1 MAFIDILNDISA
13 SPIGHS
19 ISKSNHLVGATAQI
33 FHVAG
38 FVLLLASLVLINLRL
53 VGIAFN
59 SHSIQDIAKDGKR
72 IIWIGLASAI
82 LSGILMFLSFP
93 ALYYHNPA
101 FQIKF
106 WILIIAIAFQASLY
120 RYVTRAESPS
130 PALAKLTVGLSLALW
145 FGVGFAGRAIGF
157 V

>member
-19 ISKSNHLVGATAQI
+19 ISKSDHLVGATAQI

-53 VGIAFN
+53 LGIAFKN
-59 SHSIQDIAKDGKR
+59 HTIQEVAKDSKR

-93 ALYYHNPA
+93 ALYYGNPA

-106 WILIIAIAFQASLY
+106 WVLVAAIVFQATLY
-120 RYVTRAESPS
+120 RKVTRAETPS
-130 PALAKLTVGLSLALW
+130 PTLAKSAVALSLVLW